1 MRESKRRERGT
12 CNRRLSRAAADNQS
26 RGPRLTG
33 AEPQAPVV
41 LIVDDE
47 EPIAETAGWIVEA
60 QGYLPLLA
68 YNGQHALELAR
79 TRWPAVLITD
89 WMMPQMDGVELIRA
103 LHQITAQE
111 GRPRVSTILLSAARV
126 PTDIRAE
133 ADAFVSK
140 PFSIEA
146 LEALLRQF
154 LEPPSS

>member
-103 LHQITAQE
+103 RYQSQHCSD
-111 GRPRVSTILLSAARV
+111 P
-126 PTDIRAE
+126 
-133 ADAFVSK
+133 
-140 PFSIEA
+140 
-146 LEALLRQF
+146 LRQLRSDPPKHTPVSSGTF
-154 LEPPSS
+154 PSSWLA